1 MFACAIFSYGPFMF
15 GNCSGVA
22 SVSVCRV
29 DSVEYCSE
37 EMLKNSLGTAPVN
50 TQIKPSSIAVELR
63 SFKQALCIVQ
73 FFVLQNFVF
82 DLLKFK

>member
-1 MFACAIFSYGPFMF
+1 MFACAIFSYGPFIF

-37 EMLKNSLGTAPVN
+37 EMLKNSLRNAPVN
-50 TQIKPSSIAVELR
+50 TQIKPSGFGAELL
-63 SFKQALCIVQ
+63 SFKETVCIVQ
-73 FFVLQNFVF
+73 LFCFAKFRVRFVEV
-82 DLLKFK
+82 